1 MDDNVMKKYTT
12 MSTEA
17 IHYVQYDQGKLMIF
31 VCVDLRWDGNNLVIL
46 LSVWYIV

>member
-17 IHYVQYDQGKLMIF
+17 IHYVQYDQGKHMVF
-31 VCVDLRWDGNNLVIL
+31 VCVIL
-46 LSVWYIV
+46 Q